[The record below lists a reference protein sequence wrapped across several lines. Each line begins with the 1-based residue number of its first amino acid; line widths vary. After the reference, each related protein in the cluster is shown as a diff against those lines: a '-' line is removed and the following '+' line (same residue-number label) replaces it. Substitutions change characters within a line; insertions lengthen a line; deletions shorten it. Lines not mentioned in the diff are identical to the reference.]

1 MARDLTELS
10 LADLLEEARRRGIV
24 GAETME
30 REALI
35 DVLSEPERR
44 GPMSMARKL
53 LGRVVRAVIPGTGSE
68 RRSER
73 PPAMRPREAGPAG
86 MGAVAPPRPVDAA
99 SSRLPPDAV
108 DPLLDPAFAGICALA
123 GPGLSIVWRVPEG
136 SLEGAQSI
144 AHATAD
150 LRLRTV
156 RVRWTEADSDVWVE
170 RADHGT
176 VRTEG
181 AIALPERAPGE
192 RIVVAIGL
200 AGEDG
205 SFVAAACTTL

>member
-10 LADLLEEARRRGIV
+10 FADLLEEARRRGIV

-53 LGRVVRAVIPGTGSE
+53 LGRVVRAVIPGSE

-73 PPAMRPREAGPAG
+73 PPAMRPREAGAAG
-86 MGAVAPPRPVDAA
+86 TASAVEPRPADAE
-99 SSRLPPDAV
+99 RLPPAAV

-136 SLEGAQSI
+136 ALEGAQAI

-156 RVRWTEADSDVWVE
+156 RVRWTDAESDVRVE

-181 AIALPERAPGE
+181 AVALPDRAPGE

>member
-1 MARDLTELS
+1 MARGLTELS

-73 PPAMRPREAGPAG
+73 PPAMRPRDAGAAEAGLV
-86 MGAVAPPRPVDAA
+86 GASTAPPA
-99 SSRLPPDAV
+99 RLPPAAV
-108 DPLLDPAFAGICALA
+108 DALLDPAFTGICALD
-123 GPGLSIVWRVPEG
+123 GHGLSIVWRVPEG
-136 SLEGAQSI
+136 ALEGAQAI

-156 RVRWTEADSDVWVE
+156 RVRWADADADVRVE

-181 AIALPERAPGE
+181 AIALPDRTPGE

-205 SFVAAACTTL
+205 SFVAAACATL

>member
-53 LGRVVRAVIPGTGSE
+53 LGRVVRAVIPGSE

-73 PPAMRPREAGPAG
+73 PPAMRPREASAAG
-86 MGAVAPPRPVDAA
+86 TASAVEPRPADAE
-99 SSRLPPDAV
+99 RLPPAAV

-136 SLEGAQSI
+136 ALEGAQAI

-156 RVRWTEADSDVWVE
+156 RVRWTDAESDVRVE

-181 AIALPERAPGE
+181 AVALPDRAPGE

>member
-1 MARDLTELS
+1 
-10 LADLLEEARRRGIV
+10 
-24 GAETME
+24 ME

-53 LGRVVRAVIPGTGSE
+53 LGRVVRAVIPGTGPE

-73 PPAMRPREAGPAG
+73 PPAMRPRDAVVAGTGSA
-86 MGAVAPPRPVDAA
+86 ASPRREEDAA
-99 SSRLPPDAV
+99 RLPPAAV

-123 GPGLSIVWRVPEG
+123 GPGLSIVWRMPEG
-136 SLEGAQSI
+136 ALEGAQAI

-156 RVRWTEADSDVWVE
+156 RVRWTDVDSDVRVE
-170 RADHGT
+170 RADHGS

-181 AIALPERAPGE
+181 AIALPDRAPGE
-192 RIVVAIGL
+192 RVVVAIGL